1 MVQGVDA
8 GWLFGIEVCGGG
20 PFDAAVRAHADGEA
34 VLGDQRVIERAEQAH
49 CVDVGQPAVL
59 VLIEVVHLRPLHRRR
74 PHPSLRLGHYPDS
87 FAEDTVASTGK
98 WSDAS

>member
-1 MVQGVDA
+1 MVQG
-8 GWLFGIEVCGGG
+8 
-20 PFDAAVRAHADGEA
+20 
-34 VLGDQRVIERAEQAH
+34 
-49 CVDVGQPAVL
+49 VDVGQPAVL

-74 PHPSLRLGHYPDS
+74 PHPSLRLGYYPDS